1 MQPIALGP
9 DEFIDMNPGTLAIF
23 MNVNNRECDVYLF
36 RLKHSKFNANLVL
49 KTCTA

>member
-9 DEFIDMNPGTLAIF
+9 DKFICMNPGTLAIF

-36 RLKHSKFNANLVL
+36 ALVIANSVPTLF
-49 KTCTA
+49 

>member
-9 DEFIDMNPGTLAIF
+9 DRLICMNPGTLAIF

-36 RLKHSKFNANLVL
+36 VMDYSKFDANPI
-49 KTCTA
+49 